1 MRFFFTQKT
10 QPKITGK
17 EKRATTFWKVGKQ
30 AGADL
35 AVPRKL
41 NAKAVM
47 ESYEATIKR
56 LKFRL

>member
-1 MRFFFTQKT
+1 MRFFFPQKT

-41 NAKAVM
+41 NAKG
-47 ESYEATIKR
+47 SDGK
-56 LKFRL
+56 L